1 MLDYHLHTR
10 LCNHA
15 EGSMTAYVRRAVA
28 RGMKEI
34 CFLEHLTL
42 TESGRAMSMR
52 LSELPLYFEA
62 VQALK
67 RRHRGRIDVKCGLEI
82 SFDPQYADTFA
93 EVVGTYA
100 FDAVGCSLHFPET
113 IDRGRGAAPGR
124 PANLSVDEVY
134 AIYLQQM
141 LQMLDWDFFDI
152 VCHLDL
158 VKKHAPGSRRCPV
171 EAYDRIVS
179 RIRQRD
185 LTVELNTSGWDHV
198 PGEPYP
204 AMAILAKLS
213 AAGVGVTLGSDAH
226 HPDQIGRH
234 YGRALA
240 LLRSVGYTHLVSF
253 DLRRRTP
260 VSIKTAETVYL

>member
-15 EGSMTAYVRRAVA
+15 DGSMEAYVGNAVG
-28 RGMKEI
+28 RGLKEI

-52 LSELPLYFEA
+52 LSEVGLYFEA
-62 VQALK
+62 AQALK
-67 RRHRGRIDVKCGLEI
+67 RRHRGGIAVKCGLEI

-93 EVVGTYA
+93 GVVGTYA
-100 FDAVGCSLHFPET
+100 FDAIGCSLHFPET
-113 IDRGRGAAPGR
+113 VERGLRTASGDPQPDPNA
-124 PANLSVDEVY
+124 DEVY
-134 AIYLQQM
+134 AIYLQQ
-141 LQMLDWDFFDI
+141 LQRMLDWDFFDI

-158 VKKHAPGSRRCPV
+158 IKKHAPGSRRPLV

-179 RIRQRD
+179 RIRQRN
-185 LTVELNTSGWDHV
+185 LTVELNTSGWDHE

-204 AMAILAKLS
+204 AKEILAKLS
-213 AAGVGVTLGSDAH
+213 AAGVGITLGSDAH
-226 HPDQIGRH
+226 HPNQIGRH
-234 YGRALA
+234 YSRAQD
-240 LLRSVGYTHLVSF
+240 LLRSVGCTHLVSF

-260 VSIKTAETVYL
+260 VSIE